1 MPMKR
6 AQVSSLPVGSSLERR
21 SWELCS
27 PFQLPSPETPV
38 SCISSLRFVPHLS
51 LPLTSTS
58 LLQPTWYLGLLL
70 MMGVSYFLFMAGKT
84 SPLPSS
90 PASQYQ
96 SPERSHQLEAE
107 EDLEMEMVSH
117 GSDESLLD
125 KRELGSTDTMG
136 VPRRVATAGSGEE
149 GQENLEFSPMHLQS
163 KS

>member
-1 MPMKR
+1 
-6 AQVSSLPVGSSLERR
+6 
-21 SWELCS
+21 
-27 PFQLPSPETPV
+27 
-38 SCISSLRFVPHLS
+38 
-51 LPLTSTS
+51 
-58 LLQPTWYLGLLL
+58 